1 MVYLGCKYGGQGG
14 QGNDFA
20 VLQNIWNNGF
30 SKNELTNANN
40 QRLYYYKTYNSSAT
54 TLPGLLAAPHDGQCE
69 TWAALLR
76 NVASAQ
82 GIADVDIFSSPPQVP
97 VQDASATPLQAQV
110 SQFATNY
117 EQLMVNNWSFPK
129 LPEGG
134 LAPVR
139 ASLANVQILQ
149 VVNFND
155 NGNLV
160 PVPQSAAF
168 QQLLGSCYAYANILT
183 KEVLV
188 STNGYNFQSDKT
200 DVARVQG
207 VQGKGPVASPL
218 SIFGGHWGCQYYDSK
233 SNKTYLYDPSY
244 GGGVL
249 SATGNARA
257 SVGQGAALTPTQK
270 ELGLELQGARP
281 PGTVSRYKFRKWS
294 TKSSSA
300 PNITC
305 S

>member
-1 MVYLGCKYGGQGG
+1 MRDMGRFV
-14 QGNDFA
+14 A
-20 VLQNIWNNGF
+20 
-30 SKNELTNANN
+30 
-40 QRLYYYKTYNSSAT
+40 QRRK
-54 TLPGLLAAPHDGQCE
+54 
-69 TWAALLR
+69 R
-76 NVASAQ
+76 Q

-249 SATGNARA
+249 SATGNAAERGTRGRTHA
-257 SVGQGAALTPTQK
+257 NAEGVG
-270 ELGLELQGARP
+270 LGVAGARP